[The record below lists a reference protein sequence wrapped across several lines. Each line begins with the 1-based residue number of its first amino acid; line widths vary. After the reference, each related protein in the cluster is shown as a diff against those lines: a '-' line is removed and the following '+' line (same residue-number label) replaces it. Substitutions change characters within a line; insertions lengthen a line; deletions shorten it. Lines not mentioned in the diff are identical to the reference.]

1 MRLRRFQALQLVLLI
16 SVMVA
21 TRAAGQNSTTTK
33 QVRINLTEP
42 DGLVTRFMIVN
53 GASGEPLPGFRTI
66 QSFDASTNTLTFI
79 DVQGRM
85 VHLPLSRISAVDFR
99 QEMVRQ
105 SMMAQEPAWDI
116 TAQYGTVQTLQIPP
130 SVFHIADGMILVDV
144 HATSELAGPNL
155 VVEARR
161 LTFDSRDNLILLTI
175 QPVSYKKNMLGSG
188 GGASGLTKGLQ

>member
-16 SVMVA
+16 SVIVA
-21 TRAAGQNSTTTK
+21 TRAAAQNNTTTK

-42 DGLVTRFMIVN
+42 DGFVTRFMIVN
-53 GASGEPLPGFRTI
+53 GASGEPVPGLRTI
-66 QSFDASTNTLTFI
+66 QSFDASTKTLTFI
-79 DVQGRM
+79 DGQGRT
-85 VHLPLSRISAVDFR
+85 VQLPLSRISAVDFR
-99 QEMVRQ
+99 QEMARQ

-116 TAQYGTVQTLQIPP
+116 TAQYGTVQTLQIPAP
-130 SVFHIADGMILVDV
+130 VFHIANGMISVDV
-144 HATSELAGPNL
+144 HATSELGDPNL

>member
-21 TRAAGQNSTTTK
+21 TRAAAQNSTTTK

-42 DGLVTRFMIVN
+42 DGFVTRFMIVN
-53 GASGEPLPGFRTI
+53 GASGEPVPGLRTI
-66 QSFDASTNTLTFI
+66 QSFEASTNTFI
-79 DVQGRM
+79 DVQGRT
-85 VHLPLSRISAVDFR
+85 VQLPLSRISAVDFR

-116 TAQYGTVQTLQIPP
+116 AAQYGTVQTLQIPP

-144 HATSELAGPNL
+144 HATSQLAGPNL

-161 LTFDSRDNLILLTI
+161 LTFDSRHNLILLTI
-175 QPVSYKKNMLGSG
+175 QPVSYKKNMLGGG

>member
-1 MRLRRFQALQLVLLI
+1 MRLRRFQALQLVPLI
-16 SVMVA
+16 FVMVA
-21 TRAAGQNSTTTK
+21 TRAAAQNSTTTK

-42 DGLVTRFMIVN
+42 DGFVTRFMIVN
-53 GASGEPLPGFRTI
+53 GASGEPIPGFRTI

-85 VHLPLSRISAVDFR
+85 VQLPLSRISAVDFR

-116 TAQYGTVQTLQIPP
+116 TAQYGTVRTLQIPP

-175 QPVSYKKNMLGSG
+175 QPVSYKKNMLGGG